1 MDWLAQNWIWVVF
14 FALFIGMHLF
24 GHGGHGG
31 GGGHGDHGGCGGG
44 GGDDQGPTDK
54 EQPRKDA
61 PQGHQH

>member
-14 FALFIGMHLF
+14 FGLFIGMHLF

-31 GGGHGDHGGCGGG
+31 GGHGGHGGGCGGG
-44 GGDDQGPTDK
+44 HDRPPADG
-54 EQPRKDA
+54 EQPGKDK